1 MTDRLDKILSDCG
14 SSRSEA
20 KVYIK
25 TGRVTV
31 NGQTV
36 TRPETKADPQ
46 ADEIKLDGR
55 SIGEKLVY
63 IMINKPSG
71 VLSATEDEKQKTV
84 VELLPEEYKKRGVF
98 PVGRLDKD
106 TTGLLIL
113 TNDGEFA
120 HAVTSPAKH
129 VFKTYEA
136 LVDGD
141 LDEKDVEAFRQGIHL
156 RDGTKCLPAE
166 LLVDIT
172 NTKRAQATIMEGKY
186 HQVKRMFA
194 SRGKPV
200 VALKR
205 LSIGGLRLDSGLD
218 EGAFRLLTPEEKV
231 SVFSS
236 KNYK

>member
-1 MTDRLDKILSDCG
+1 MADRLDKILSDGG

-25 TGRVTV
+25 SGRVTV
-31 NGQTV
+31 NGLVV
-36 TRPETKADPQ
+36 TRPETKAEPQ
-46 ADEIKLDGR
+46 VDEIKLDGR
-55 SIGEKLVY
+55 SIGEKQVY
-63 IMINKPSG
+63 IMLNKPSG

-84 VELLPEEYKKRGVF
+84 VELLPKEYKTRGVF

-113 TNDGEFA
+113 TNDGDFA

-129 VFKTYEA
+129 VSKTYEA
-136 LVDGD
+136 VVDED
-141 LDEKDVEAFRQGIHL
+141 LDEEDVEAFRQGIQL

-172 NTKRAQATIMEGKY
+172 CSRRARVTVMEGKY

-200 VALKR
+200 AALKR
-205 LSIGGLRLDSGLD
+205 LSIGGLHLDSSLN
-218 EGAFRLLTPEEKV
+218 EGAFRLLTPEEKM

-236 KNYK
+236 KYYK